1 MQMVTLTVEPLR
13 DGTDRE
19 EPLYFVIFADNGPA
33 LSREDA
39 LGRIRAQDGAA
50 LHLEHELRE
59 TRERLQS
66 LIEEYETALEE
77 LKSSNEE
84 LVSVNEELQSTNEEL
99 EASKEELQSVNEEL
113 QTVNVELQNKVE
125 ALDRAHADLQ
135 NLFDSTDVATVFLDA
150 KLVIR
155 SFTPAVAKVFNI
167 LPGDRG
173 RPITDLAS
181 RFRLPDL
188 AEDVAAVMASGAPA
202 ERRVDHAHGGAHF
215 LVRIAPYREDG
226 HRMRGVV
233 VSFVDVTGLTHAEDR
248 QRVLI
253 AELHHR
259 TRNLLTVVQAIATL
273 TLGKGGTLKGFNDRL
288 AALGRAQEL
297 LGRDGRDSLEVAEI
311 VHLELSAY
319 LGAEEGRIVVGGP
332 AVSLGLERV
341 QALALALHELA
352 TNAAKY
358 GALGQEN
365 GRLEVRWHIA
375 PDVPGGPRVVLHWIE
390 SGVAMPPEPPGRGY
404 GRQLIERA
412 LAHTMGA
419 QAELVFGPD
428 GIRCRIEVP
437 IGSRLRYR

>member
-1 MQMVTLTVEPLR
+1 VVNREGEIAYYSTRTGKYLEAAAGMPTRQILTTARKGLRLDLRTALREAVEGGGTALREGVAVEGEDGRMQMVTLTVEPLR

-181 RFRLPDL
+181 RFSLPDL
-188 AEDVAAVMASGAPA
+188 AEDVTAVLGGAEPID
-202 ERRVDHAHGGAHF
+202 RRVYHASDSAHY
-215 LVRIAPYREDG
+215 LVRISPYRNGDG
-226 HRMRGVV
+226 RIHGVV
-233 VSFVDVTGLTHAEDR
+233 VSFVDVSGLTRAED
-248 QRVLI
+248 QQKVLI

-259 TRNLLTVVQAIATL
+259 TRNLLTVVQAIAVADARQGRHDEELHRTPRRARA
-273 TLGKGGTLKGFNDRL
+273 GTG
-288 AALGRAQEL
+288 AARARAAA
-297 LGRDGRDSLEVAEI
+297 GTSSTSAR
-311 VHLELSAY
+311 LSA
-319 LGAEEGRIVVGGP
+319 LSCA
-332 AVSLGLERV
+332 
-341 QALALALHELA
+341 
-352 TNAAKY
+352 
-358 GALGQEN
+358 
-365 GRLEVRWHIA
+365 HIRQRRMDVWRSRA
-375 PDVPGGPRVVLHWIE
+375 P
-390 SGVAMPPEPPGRGY
+390 
-404 GRQLIERA
+404 
-412 LAHTMGA
+412 
-419 QAELVFGPD
+419 
-428 GIRCRIEVP
+428 RCRSAWSGCRRWRWP
-437 IGSRLRYR
+437 CTSWQPMQSSTAR